1 MTHPQVVNVKVYHNI
16 ANMKPKF
23 NFMLILIIIED
34 ILGAFGAL
42 HV

>member
-1 MTHPQVVNVKVYHNI
+1 MTHPQVVNVKYI
-16 ANMKPKF
+16 IILPNMKPKF

>member
-1 MTHPQVVNVKVYHNI
+1 MDPPSGGKCQVYHNI